1 MKLFR
6 NIEVEADGQYSVG
19 DVISFTLTD
28 GEEVEALAVK
38 QERDGMIFI
47 LLDCMRKEYRMN
59 HSRSNRGG
67 YKKSVLRKTLC
78 TKILERFPSEIHEKM
93 IAFDNGGLLRLPTER
108 EIFGLNSHGET
119 EPENVEQWEPMKNR
133 HNRIAFLGKRTNKL
147 EWYWLQNKGEGSSA
161 YFSYVYDIGFA
172 SSGIASDPRGV
183 RPVFKI

>member
-93 IAFDNGGLLRLPTER
+93 IAFDNGDLLRLPTER

-119 EPENVEQWEPMKNR
+119 EPENV
-133 HNRIAFLGKRTNKL
+133 NKL

-172 SSGIASDPRGV
+172 SSGIASEPRGV